1 MNVQMSS
8 RRRVAFLL
16 VAAII
21 VLFIFYLV
29 RTGGFFSPSTISS
42 DSSRPEEIPKSAAS
56 GKTFANKVVRQF
68 PSAQLKFKNFA
79 IPVSNSERP
88 IKRTCERWAVVTT
101 IFDPSEAID
110 RQSKLVGWCMVIVG
124 DKKSPAD
131 YETGWT
137 SGEGN
142 SDVVYLNPHA
152 QEALRNPFVD
162 ALPWNHFSRK
172 NVGYLYAVTHGAKV
186 IWDFDDDNL
195 FKFWVPGAAPAN
207 SPSIDATLAAFETAS
222 VTTLHPDHHTFPT
235 YNPYPSLGA
244 PSMPSWPRG
253 LPLNHVKKP
262 ESYNATLVPRT
273 IDSKAIAVLQSLAD
287 LQPDVDAIYR
297 LIMPIPF
304 NFKRSTET
312 KPVIVPEGVMT
323 PYNAQATLHFKPGFW
338 ALLLPITVH
347 GRVSDI
353 WRSYFAQ
360 RLFWDVGL
368 RLGFAARPLVMQD
381 RNSHNILGDLNAEE
395 DLYQKSEFL
404 VKFLISWKSSA
415 PTLVERIE
423 QLWVAL
429 YERQYIELRDVQ
441 IVQLWLRSLVD
452 SGYSF
457 PSPIPNQF
465 VPPKSSDD
473 VVKHIDDKKSC
484 VGSRSLT
491 FWTSDIHDGTLM
503 DMTSV
508 LSGMGQKVIVASAKG
523 GSAPYPKVFELPGV
537 SVNTHLSDPLV
548 HSLAAPN
555 AKLTESLVGSNF
567 KFYQGNPKVVSTDAF
582 VCGFPASTCELW
594 MPFNKSLVFAPAH
607 RYNLGRCTKA
617 EWERLNEHIRVLA
630 SGTDPKHTIAAQ
642 NKYDLEYMK
651 HYTGV
656 SPVPLFSYSGLYMGA
671 NGYSYTPGGKEVLVF
686 NFWQDSLSQVS
697 SRFVLKSASKP
708 DSHLVLDNAATHP
721 AVVFFPNSVSSYQFV
736 ELYSLSIPLFVPSM
750 RMLLT
755 KRPVSVDRTLAGDA
769 YCQNGALDS
778 VMGAHPDSNHPY
790 SPSVEGG
797 VDAEAEAYWLQF
809 SDVFQFPHVVYFED
823 FADLGKKLEQTDLVN
838 IHKLMVKENAKR
850 KELLL
855 QNWCK
860 VMETIEKNRKVP
872 KDYLTALKAL
882 YGVTQLQAE

>member
-1 MNVQMSS
+1 MSS
-8 RRRVAFLL
+8 RRRVALLL
-16 VAAII
+16 VAAFF
-21 VLFIFYLV
+21 VLLMLYLL
-29 RTGGFFSPSTISS
+29 RAGAFFSPSTTSS

-68 PSAQLKFKNFA
+68 PPAQLKFKNFA
-79 IPVSNSERP
+79 LPVSKKSERP
-88 IKRTCERWAVVTT
+88 RRTCERWAVVTT
-101 IFDPSEAID
+101 IFDPSEAIE

-131 YETGWT
+131 YETGWI

-142 SDVVYLNPHA
+142 AEVVYLNPQA
-152 QEALRNPFVD
+152 QEALRNPFVN

-172 NVGYLYAVTHGAKV
+172 NVGYLYAVTHGANV

-195 FKFWVPGAAPAN
+195 FKFWVPGSAPAN
-207 SPSIDATLAAFETAS
+207 SPSIDATLAAFEAAS
-222 VTTLHPDHHTFPT
+222 IATLHPDHHTFPT

-262 ESYNATLVPRT
+262 ESHNATLVPRT
-273 IDSKAIAVLQSLAD
+273 MDSTSIAVLQSLAD

-312 KPVIVPEGVMT
+312 KPVVIPVGVMT
-323 PYNAQATLHFKPGFW
+323 PYNAQATLHFRPGFW

-368 RLGFAARPLVMQD
+368 HLGFAARPLVMQD

-404 VKFLISWKSSA
+404 VKFLTSWKSGA

-441 IVQLWLRSLVD
+441 IVQLWLQSLID
-452 SGYSF
+452 SGYPF
-457 PSPIPNQF
+457 PSPVSNLF
-465 VPPKSSDD
+465 DPPKTREEDS
-473 VVKHIDDKKSC
+473 KHVEDKKPC
-484 VGSRSLT
+484 MVSRSLT
-491 FWTSDIHDGTLM
+491 FWTSDIHDGSRM
-503 DMTSV
+503 DTTSV

-523 GSAPYPKVFELPGV
+523 GSAPYPKALELSGV
-537 SVNTHLSDPLV
+537 SVNTQLSDPLV
-548 HSLAAPN
+548 HSLATPN
-555 AKLTESLVGSNF
+555 AKLTESLVVSNF
-567 KFYQGNPKVVSTDAF
+567 KFYQDNSKVVSTDAF
-582 VCGFPASTCELW
+582 VCGFPAATCELW
-594 MPFNKSLVFAPAH
+594 MPFNRSLVFAPAH

-630 SGTDPKHTIAAQ
+630 SGTDPKHAIAAQ
-642 NKYDLEYMK
+642 SKYDLEYLK

-656 SPVPLFSYSGLYMGA
+656 SPVPLFSYAGMYMRD
-671 NGYSYTPGGKEVLVF
+671 NGFSYSPEGKEVLVF
-686 NFWQDSLSQVS
+686 NFWHDSLSKAS
-697 SRFVLKSASKP
+697 ARFVLKSASKS
-708 DSHLVLDNAATHP
+708 DSHLVLDNAANHP
-721 AVVFFPNSVSSYQFV
+721 AVVFFPNSVSSYLFV
-736 ELYSLSIPLFVPSM
+736 ELYSLSVPLFVPSM
-750 RMLLT
+750 KMLLT
-755 KRPVSVDRTLAGDA
+755 ERPVVMERTLAGDT
-769 YCQNGALDS
+769 YCRNGALDS
-778 VMGAHPDSNHPY
+778 VMGAHPASNHPY
-790 SPSVEGG
+790 SPNVEG
-797 VDAEAEAYWLQF
+797 DTDQEAEAYWLQF
-809 SDVFQFPHVVYFED
+809 SDVFQFPHVAYFKNFD
-823 FADLGKKLEQTDLVN
+823 DLGKKLEQANFVK
-838 IHKLMVKENAKR
+838 IHKLMVKENVKR
-850 KELLL
+850 KEELT

-860 VMETIEKNRKVP
+860 VAETVEKNRKVP
-872 KDYLTALKAL
+872 KDYTVALKAL